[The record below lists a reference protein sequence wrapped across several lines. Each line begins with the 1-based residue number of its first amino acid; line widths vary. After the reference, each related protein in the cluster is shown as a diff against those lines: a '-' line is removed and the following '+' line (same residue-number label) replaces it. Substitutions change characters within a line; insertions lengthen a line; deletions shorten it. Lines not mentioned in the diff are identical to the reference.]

1 MVRPSWIRTATKD
14 TAEKRLFQ
22 TNRPARIT
30 LALAVAAGFC
40 AAACIVAQAYALS
53 QVVDRI
59 FLKSQSLNDVISWL
73 AALFALVIARAA
85 LIWSGDVLAQSS
97 ACHLKGSLRQVLTQR
112 LLALG
117 PAYTQRE
124 RSGELVNALVEG
136 VEVLDEYVTTYLP
149 ARSLAGLVPLFVLL
163 VTLFIDPPTTLILI
177 FTGAILAL
185 DLALI
190 GGRAKEI
197 TERRFNELSWMSA
210 FFLDMLQG
218 LATLK
223 MFGRSR
229 EQVENIGEIS
239 QRYGNTTMEVLRT
252 AFQTGLVLEWGGTI
266 ATALVA
272 VQVSLRLMNG
282 LLPFDRAL
290 AVLIITPEFFLPLRQ
305 LAIRY
310 HAGTAGK
317 TAAGRIFEIL
327 DTAPRPPALQVSL
340 STTPSGAVSP
350 TAAPARL
357 DIGFDKVSYAY
368 DDGKRPALND
378 FSLNISHGKMLAL
391 VGATGAGKTTVASLL
406 LRFIEPD
413 QGRITVGGVPLS
425 EIDLAMWRA
434 RVAWVPQMPH
444 LFHGSI
450 ADNLRLA
457 KPGASDA
464 ELMAAAQAAHAHE
477 FIQALPQG
485 YDTAIGE
492 GGARLSGGQRQRLA
506 VARAFLKDAPFLI
519 LDEATAHLDS
529 ASEAAI
535 REALDN
541 LMRGRTVLI
550 IAHSLALANAADRIA
565 VLDRGRVIETGDPRQ
580 LLGRHGPYQ
589 QLVAIYEGGER

>member
-1 MVRPSWIRTATKD
+1 M
-14 TAEKRLFQ
+14 
-22 TNRPARIT
+22 
-30 LALAVAAGFC
+30 AAGFC

-53 QVVDRI
+53 QVVDRV

-73 AALFALVIARAA
+73 AALLALAIARAA
-85 LIWSGDVLAQSS
+85 LIWGGDVLAQRS
-97 ACHLKGSLRQVLTQR
+97 ACHLKGSLRQALTQR

-117 PAYTQRE
+117 PAYTRRE

-149 ARSLAGLVPLFVLL
+149 ARSLAGLVPLFVLI

-177 FTGAILAL
+177 FTGAILIL

-197 TERRFNELSWMSA
+197 TERRFVELSWMSA

-229 EQVENIGEIS
+229 EQVENIREIS
-239 QRYGNTTMEVLRT
+239 QRYGDTTMEVLRT

-317 TAAGRIFEIL
+317 TAASRIFAIL
-327 DTAPRPPALQVSL
+327 DTGQGPAASQVSSARSTNLL
-340 STTPSGAVSP
+340 SEPPLRLRSAQASAQDLPPG
-350 TAAPARL
+350 TAAGASGVIPAAAIPARL
-357 DIGFDKVSYAY
+357 DICFDRVSYAY
-368 DDGKRPALND
+368 DGGKRPALND
-378 FSLNISHGKMLAL
+378 FSLNISHGEMLAL
-391 VGATGAGKTTVASLL
+391 VGATGAGKTTAASLL

-413 QGRITVGGVPLS
+413 QGRIAVGGVPLS
-425 EIDLAMWRA
+425 EIDLAVWRA

-450 ADNLRLA
+450 GDNLRLA
-457 KPGASDA
+457 KPGASEA
-464 ELMAAAQAAHAHE
+464 ELMAAARAAHAHE

-492 GGARLSGGQRQRLA
+492 WGARLSGGQRQRLA

-535 REALDN
+535 REALGN

-589 QLVAIYEGGER
+589 QLVAIYEGGQG